1 MTPPAPLRTLNARAD
16 WLTLAWQARPCDRAL
31 NDLRRRAADAA
42 QPRCAVAYSAPNGWT
57 AALAPSRRAGWY
69 RLERVDCVVVVDVE
83 APGGWAIVVEQSGE
97 HCAHVDAH
105 GALRV
110 ALAAASA
117 LLDAPATL
125 DDARLRRL
133 DVCADIAGFDLQ
145 DIAANCWLTRRR
157 ARVGQFAIGSEEP
170 AATRRY
176 TQGAHVTGWTV
187 AAGNPLSARIY
198 DKRAQLVALGD
209 DDRADVERDT
219 WLAHGWTDDAEVTRV
234 EFQLRGEV
242 LAELGDPCLRDLPA
256 KMPEQLDR
264 LWSYLSTCWLQL
276 IDPDS
281 ASRRSRCEIDPRWK
295 HVQGV
300 TFSDRAHDPIAR
312 RRRAGRAACTQA
324 VGCAFSAQATAPQ
337 LRAAPTPH
345 ELRAGSEP
353 GAALWTHATVHGAM
367 KQTAEDYLATLLQRH
382 AGDAREAAAW
392 LAEKLAGIRA
402 RQQ

>member
-1 MTPPAPLRTLNARAD
+1 MTRPPLQTLNARAD
-16 WLTLAWQARPCDRAL
+16 WLTLAWHARPCVSAL

-42 QPRCAVAYSAPNGWT
+42 QLRCAVAYAAPDGWT
-57 AALAPSRRAGWY
+57 AALAPSRRPGWY
-69 RLERVDCVVVVDVE
+69 RLERADCVVIVDVE
-83 APGGWAIVVEQSGE
+83 APGGWCIVVEQSGE
-97 HCAHVDAH
+97 NCAQVDAQ

-110 ALAAASA
+110 ARVAASA

-125 DDARLRRL
+125 DDARVRRL

-145 DIAANCWLTRRR
+145 DLTADAWLTRRR
-157 ARVGQFAIGSEEP
+157 ARVGQYAIGSEEL

-176 TQGAHVTGWTV
+176 TQGAHVTGWTI
-187 AAGNPLSARIY
+187 AAGNPVSARIY
-198 DKRAQLVALGD
+198 DKRAQLSALHD
-209 DDRADVERDT
+209 DARAELEIET
-219 WLAHGWTDDAEVTRV
+219 WTANGWTDDDEVTRV

-242 LAELGDPCLRDLPA
+242 LAELGDPVLRDAPA
-256 KMPEQLDR
+256 TMPEQLDR

-276 IDPDS
+276 IVPDS
-281 ASRRSRCEIDPRWK
+281 ASRRSRCEIDPRWM

-300 TFSDRAHDPIAR
+300 TFFDRAHDPIAR

-324 VGCAFSAQATAPQ
+324 VGCAFSAQADAPE
-337 LRAAPTPH
+337 LRSAPTPN

-353 GAALWTHATVHGAM
+353 GAALWSHAIVHAAM
-367 KQTAEDYLATLLQRH
+367 AQTAEDYLATLLQRN

>member
-1 MTPPAPLRTLNARAD
+1 MTRPPLQTLNARAD
-16 WLTLAWQARPCDRAL
+16 WLTLAWHARPCVSAL

-42 QPRCAVAYSAPNGWT
+42 QLRCAVAYAAPDGWT
-57 AALAPSRRAGWY
+57 AALAPSRRPGWY
-69 RLERVDCVVVVDVE
+69 RLERADCVVIVDVE
-83 APGGWAIVVEQSGE
+83 APGGWCIVVEQSGE